1 LILVAEE
8 REFSP
13 RAAEMLRHLGD
24 LTMGDLDR
32 VGLVRAVR
40 DADVLWVRLRNRIDA
55 EVMDAAP
62 HLKII
67 VSHSTGLNHI
77 DLEEAGRRGIKVI
90 SLRGE
95 ADFLKEIRATAELTL
110 ALILASVRH
119 LPGAVAHAARG
130 GWDRDLFKGNE
141 LYGKTAGIVG
151 YGRLGRIV
159 ARYLTAFDVR
169 VLAADPYVDPG
180 SMAPA

>member
-1 LILVAEE
+1 
-8 REFSP
+8 
-13 RAAEMLRHLGD
+13 MLRQLGE

-32 VGLVRAVR
+32 KGLLAAVPG
-40 DADVLWVRLRNRIDA
+40 AEVLWVRLRNRVDA

-62 HLKII
+62 QLKII

-77 DLEEAGRRGIKVI
+77 DLEAAALRGIRVI

-119 LPGAVAHAARG
+119 LPGAVAH
-130 GWDRDLFKGNE
+130 
-141 LYGKTAGIVG
+141 
-151 YGRLGRIV
+151 
-159 ARYLTAFDVR
+159 
-169 VLAADPYVDPG
+169 
-180 SMAPA
+180 